1 MKRDAPLREHP
12 LGPLAQDPI
21 VSALPAAIAAG
32 ELGLAYQPQVCLT
45 SGRVI
50 GAEALLRWESPR
62 LGSVPPDRF
71 VPAAE
76 ASGQIVE
83 LGRWV
88 MAQAC
93 RQAAQWRQ
101 AGLPPLR
108 VGVNVS
114 PAQFQGDDVAALVR
128 TCLAQ
133 TALPPEALGLEITES
148 ALMHDADAVADALR
162 PLRAEGVEIALDD
175 FGTGYSSLSRLRDLP
190 IDLVKIDRSYVHD
203 VAAAASHASIT
214 RSVIHLA
221 HGMHLRVLAEGVETE
236 EQLRLLLNHG
246 CDRIQGWVFGKAV
259 DAEAFGQL
267 LANGQALPQA
277 LTHRREHQRTLLLV
291 DDEEHILSALKR
303 LFRRDGYRVLTAGSG
318 AQGLEVLAA
327 HTVDVIVSDQRM
339 PGMTGVE
346 FLRRAKEMRADTV
359 RMTLSGYTD
368 LQSIIDAV
376 NEGSVYK
383 FLTKPWDDARLRE
396 HVAQDF
402 RVRELA
408 DENQRLTREITTS
421 NTELAEANRRLKC
434 LADREHE
441 RVNAMTGAADA
452 ARGLVDLMP
461 VAVFGFDPD
470 GLLVYANRT
479 AFDLLP
485 AWTASLG
492 GEADPELLQALEQ
505 ARAATG
511 AAVRVAAAGLELDAS
526 VKALRDEQS
535 PLGDVL
541 VLSPRSPV
549 GAPPQGEGP

>member
-1 MKRDAPLREHP
+1 
-12 LGPLAQDPI
+12 
-21 VSALPAAIAAG
+21 
-32 ELGLAYQPQVCLT
+32 VCLT
-45 SGRVI
+45 NGRIV
-50 GAEALLRWESPR
+50 GAEALLRWESPQ
-62 LGSVPPDRF
+62 LGSVRPDHF
-71 VPAAE
+71 VSAAE
-76 ASGQIVE
+76 AGGHIVA

-93 RQAAQWRQ
+93 RQAARWRQ
-101 AGLPPLR
+101 AGLPPTR

-114 PAQFQGDDVAALVR
+114 PAQFQGDDVAAMVR
-128 TCLAQ
+128 QCLADA
-133 TALPPEALGLEITES
+133 ALPAEALGVEITES
-148 ALMHDADAVADALR
+148 ALMHDAGAVADALR
-162 PLRAEGVEIALDD
+162 PLQADGVEIALDD

-203 VAAAASHASIT
+203 VAAAASRASIT

-236 EQLRLLLNHG
+236 EQLRLLLEHG
-246 CDRIQGWVFGKAV
+246 CDRIQGWVFGKAM
-259 DAEAFGQL
+259 DAEAFGRL
-267 LANGQALPQA
+267 LSSGHALPQA

-318 AQGLEVLAA
+318 PQGLELLAA
-327 HTVDVIVSDQRM
+327 NAVDVIVSDQRM

-346 FLRRAKEMRADTV
+346 FLRRAKELRADTV

-396 HVAQDF
+396 HVAQAF

-408 DENQRLTREITTS
+408 EENRRLAHEITTA

-441 RVNAMTGAADA
+441 RFDAMTGAADA

-461 VAVFGFDPD
+461 VAVFGFDPV
-470 GLLVYANRT
+470 GLLVYTNRT
-479 AFDLLP
+479 AFEWLP
-485 AWTASLG
+485 AWAASLG
-492 GEADPELLQALEQ
+492 AEPDAGLLQALER
-505 ARAATG
+505 ARAAAG
-511 AAVRVAAAGLELDAS
+511 AAVCVEYEAQVLDAR
-526 VKALRDEQS
+526 VKALSDQRS
-535 PLGDVL
+535 PLGEVL
-541 VLSPRSPV
+541 MLTGHGPA
-549 GAPPQGEGP
+549 GEPPQGERP